1 MIMKRRDLL
10 SRLKRAARDLGVD
23 YSTEEGG
30 RHTRVSVGGNTTFV
44 PRHNEIGEKLAKEI
58 MKQAK
63 GEDTK

>member
-1 MIMKRRDLL
+1 MMMKCRDLL
-10 SRLKRAARDLGVD
+10 SKLKRTAKDLGVD
-23 YSTEEGG
+23 YSAEEGG
-30 RHTRVSVGGNTTFV
+30 RHTRVTIGGNTTFV